1 MLTFYLHPKSD
12 GFSQSFKAFPDFSEE
27 FFAGYSMT
35 KDTFITLTPTQ
46 KDNVIQDL
54 SRFVNDL
61 TIRLKILVSLVD

>member
-1 MLTFYLHPKSD
+1 MLTIHLHSKSD
-12 GFSQSFKAFPDFSEE
+12 GFTQSFKTFPEFSEE

-35 KDTFITLTPTQ
+35 KDTFQTLTPIQ